1 MAAKKPKKKATKTDK
16 SIEVTMMPSDEL
28 IPNRLYSNFVQVT
41 QSPHDFTLQFCDAI
55 PILDVKKV
63 VEDEGVHK
71 IPLVAEIAIP
81 FDLMPDLI
89 KTLQVQYK
97 KYQANK

>member
-1 MAAKKPKKKATKTDK
+1 MAAEGKTKKATKIDK
-16 SIEVTMMPSDEL
+16 GIKVNLIPSDE
-28 IPNRLYSNFVQVT
+28 IMSNRLYSNHVQVI
-41 QSPHDFTLQFCDAI
+41 QSPFDFTLQFCDVT

-63 VEDEGVHK
+63 VEDKGDHK

-81 FDLMPDLI
+81 FELMPNLI
-89 KTLQVQYK
+89 KALQSQLE